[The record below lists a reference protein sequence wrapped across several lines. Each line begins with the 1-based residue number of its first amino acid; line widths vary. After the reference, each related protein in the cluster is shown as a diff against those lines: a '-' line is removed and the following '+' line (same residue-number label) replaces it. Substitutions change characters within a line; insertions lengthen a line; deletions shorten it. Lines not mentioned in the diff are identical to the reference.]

1 MKKNNSVE
9 STSILILGL
18 GGMGYYLARR
28 LVHEGYLV
36 TAIESDSRIIKHANE
51 NLDARVISGN
61 AMSIDCWKEA
71 SAEKSDYLIAVTN
84 NDAVNM
90 VACLIG
96 EKLNI
101 PNKIARIRSMDF
113 GGDGCILSDRDL
125 KVDLII
131 HPEELAAQEFSRLI
145 KLRSGNDIVDVAN
158 EEIEIMAI
166 RINEKSPLANRS
178 LKDIAREYNEFRF
191 RVVAIARGITTLIPG
206 GEDQLLPQ
214 DLAFLMV
221 CRQNLKRLMEI
232 TGVGQQ
238 KRNRVMIMGGSLVGR
253 RLAELLGKSVKVT
266 LIEKDDHL
274 AEELSFA
281 LPHAEV
287 LHGDGSESEVLTSA
301 GLLEMDTFITATSQ
315 NETNIMTC
323 VLAKHLM
330 DSQNGEGGRNKGKC
344 ISLVNK
350 EEYLVLA
357 GTMGSDIALNMHILA
372 GNEILKF
379 IRRGEL
385 LSVAHLHALDA
396 DVVEIVAAP
405 GSPITRRPL
414 SELSP
419 FYYGKVM
426 IGGIH
431 RDGSWRVAVGDTQI
445 VENERVIAVC
455 LSPHLKEVQKLFLA

>member
-1 MKKNNSVE
+1 
-9 STSILILGL
+9 
-18 GGMGYYLARR
+18 
-28 LVHEGYLV
+28 
-36 TAIESDSRIIKHANE
+36 
-51 NLDARVISGN
+51 
-61 AMSIDCWKEA
+61 
-71 SAEKSDYLIAVTN
+71 
-84 NDAVNM
+84 
-90 VACLIG
+90 
-96 EKLNI
+96 
-101 PNKIARIRSMDF
+101 
-113 GGDGCILSDRDL
+113 
-125 KVDLII
+125 
-131 HPEELAAQEFSRLI
+131 
-145 KLRSGNDIVDVAN
+145 
-158 EEIEIMAI
+158 
-166 RINEKSPLANRS
+166 
-178 LKDIAREYNEFRF
+178 
-191 RVVAIARGITTLIPG
+191 
-206 GEDQLLPQ
+206 
-214 DLAFLMV
+214 
-221 CRQNLKRLMEI
+221 
-232 TGVGQQ
+232 
-238 KRNRVMIMGGSLVGR
+238 MIMGGSIVGR

-266 LIEKDDHL
+266 LIEKDERL
-274 AEELSFA
+274 AEDLSFA
-281 LPHAEV
+281 LPNTEV
-287 LHGDGSESEVLTSA
+287 LHGDGSESDVLTSA

-330 DSQNGEGGRNKGKC
+330 DSQNGDTGRNKGKC

-405 GSPITRRPL
+405 GSPITRKPL

-419 FYYGKVM
+419 VYYGKVM
-426 IGGIH
+426 IGAIH